1 MSYQE
6 KTEVFPM
13 DCLFCKI
20 INGSI
25 PSTKVYENED
35 VYAFRDIN
43 PQAPVH
49 LLVVPKAHIASVD
62 EITAE
67 NSDMIA
73 KIFEAIP
80 EIAKAEGLKNGYRIV
95 SNIGEHGCQS
105 VKHLH
110 VHILGG
116 KQLNETM
123 A

>member
-1 MSYQE
+1 
-6 KTEVFPM
+6 M

-25 PSTKVYENED
+25 PSAKVYENED

-49 LLVVPKAHIASVD
+49 ILVVPKVHIASVD

-67 NSDMIA
+67 NSAKIA

-80 EIAKAEGLKNGYRIV
+80 EIAKAEGLLNGYRVV
-95 SNIGEHGCQS
+95 SNIGSDGCQS

-116 KQLNETM
+116 KQLSENM